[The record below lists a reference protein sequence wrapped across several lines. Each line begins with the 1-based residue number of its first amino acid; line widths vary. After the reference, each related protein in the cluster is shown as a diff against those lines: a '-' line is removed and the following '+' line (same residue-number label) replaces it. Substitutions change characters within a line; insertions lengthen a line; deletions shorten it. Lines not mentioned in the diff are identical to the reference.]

1 MLGPTVR
8 RLSPRTLGLALALAV
23 AAPLAHAGPQSTAAS
38 QASEAS
44 LIGSVEV
51 PVAVVSAL
59 AEGASFAVTAV
70 AATGGMVA
78 LTVSAVGVGASFV
91 VYLSAE
97 AVSRLAIS
105 AGTVLAV
112 VAVGG
117 GWLLM
122 AGSEA
127 ICFIADDTTEALFHS
142 DEVRR

>member
-1 MLGPTVR
+1 MTL
-8 RLSPRTLGLALALAV
+8 PRPARPGLLGLALALAA
-23 AAPLAHAGPQSTAAS
+23 AAPLAHAGPQSNAAS

-51 PVAVVSAL
+51 PLAVVSAL

-105 AGTVLAV
+105 AGTVLVV
-112 VAVGG
+112 VAVSG
-117 GWLLM
+117 GWLLV

-127 ICFIADDTTEALFHS
+127 ICFIADETSQSLFHS
-142 DEVRR
+142 GEAHR

>member
-1 MLGPTVR
+1 MTL
-8 RLSPRTLGLALALAV
+8 PRPARPGLLGLALALAA
-23 AAPLAHAGPQSTAAS
+23 AAPLAHAGPQSNTAS

-51 PVAVVSAL
+51 PLAVVSAL

-105 AGTVLAV
+105 AGTVLVV
-112 VAVGG
+112 VAVSG
-117 GWLLM
+117 GWLLV

-127 ICFIADDTTEALFHS
+127 ICFIADETSQSLFHS
-142 DEVRR
+142 GEAHR

>member
-1 MLGPTVR
+1 MHRPF
-8 RLSPRTLGLALALAV
+8 PCAIGLALALA
-23 AAPLAHAGPQSTAAS
+23 AGAPLAHAGPQSTAAS

-44 LIGSVEV
+44 VLGSVEV

-97 AVSRLAIS
+97 AVARLAIS

-112 VAVGG
+112 VAVTG

-122 AGSEA
+122 ASGEA
-127 ICFIADDTTEALFHS
+127 LCFIADDTSASLFHS